1 MSDYAGDISPRQ
13 AWEILQSDPKAVLVD
28 VRTPPEWAYVG
39 QPDLSSAGK
48 QPINLQ
54 WQVFPAMNVNP
65 QFAETLKAQGVTPDN
80 KLLFLCRSGVRSLA
94 AAQLMAA
101 QGFAASYNIAGGF
114 EGPHDAN
121 RHRGTTAGWKAD
133 GLPWN
138 QS

>member
-1 MSDYAGDISPRQ
+1 MSDYAGDISARQ
-13 AWEILQSDPKAVLVD
+13 AWEMLKSDPKAVLVD

-39 QPDLSSAGK
+39 QPDLSAAGK
-48 QPINLQ
+48 TPVNLQ
-54 WQVFPAMNVNP
+54 WQVFPAMQVNP
-65 QFAETLKAQGVTPDN
+65 EFSSMLKAQGVTPDN

-101 QGFAASYNIAGGF
+101 EGFAQSYNIAGGF

-121 RHRGTTAGWKAD
+121 RHRGSTAGWKAD
-133 GLPWN
+133 GLPWS

>member
-13 AWEILQSDPKAVLVD
+13 AWDMLKSDPKAVLVD

-39 QPDLSSAGK
+39 QPDLATVGK

-65 QFAETLKAQGVTPDN
+65 DFAKTLKAQGVAPDS

-101 QGFAASYNIAGGF
+101 EGFAQSYNIAGGF
-114 EGPHDAN
+114 EGPHDSH
-121 RHRGTTAGWKAD
+121 RHRGTTAGWKAE
-133 GLPWN
+133 GLPWF

>member
-13 AWEILQSDPKAVLVD
+13 AWEMLKSDPKAVLVD

-39 QPDLSSAGK
+39 QPDLAGVGK

-65 QFAETLKAQGVTPDN
+65 DFAKSLKAQGIAPDS

-101 QGFAASYNIAGGF
+101 EGFAESYNIAGGF

-121 RHRGTTAGWKAD
+121 RHRGTTAGWKAE
-133 GLPWN
+133 GLPWS

>member
-13 AWEILQSDPKAVLVD
+13 AWEMLKSDPKVVLVD

-39 QPDLSSAGK
+39 QPDLASVGK
-48 QPINLQ
+48 QAINLQ

-65 QFAETLKAQGVTPDN
+65 EFAATLKAQGVTPQN

-94 AAQLMAA
+94 AAQLMAG
-101 QGFAASYNIAGGF
+101 QGFAESYNIAGGF
-114 EGPHDAN
+114 EGPPDAN

-133 GLPWN
+133 GLPWF

>member
-13 AWEILQSDPKAVLVD
+13 AWDMLKSDPKAVLVD

-39 QPDLSSAGK
+39 QPDLATVGK

-65 QFAETLKAQGVTPDN
+65 DFAKTLKAQGIAPDS

-101 QGFAASYNIAGGF
+101 
-114 EGPHDAN
+114 EG
-121 RHRGTTAGWKAD
+121 
-133 GLPWN
+133 
-138 QS
+138 